1 MGAGRIVMKAKIP
14 ILISRNIVVFP
25 QVTESIEVGRE
36 FSISAIHEANQNYQ
50 NKIIIVCQKDSL
62 VENPT
67 NQDCYKM
74 GTLCHIEQTK
84 IHDENN
90 ILLVIN
96 GLERVLLTDM
106 QLIQNNDKKEFWISA
121 YSTVREK
128 NATITKNKDIL
139 ASLIAKIQYFFG
151 KDSLEMKTLEG
162 LMDKYPEKVS
172 HIVDHCAAFWPLR
185 LEQNVSIKQKWLEAV
200 DVNKRIKLILE
211 GDYLTDEEKS
221 RLENEITK
229 KLNLRLAKQQNEFYL
244 RERIKIIKEELGDYA
259 IKDEEINKIRK
270 RLQDEPFPPNIKEKL
285 TSELAKLEIAHGS
298 SNEYLMSKNYIDWMI
313 SLPWWQTSHDNNDL
327 LQVKDVL
334 NQGHYGLEKIK
345 ERILEFLV
353 VQKRRKT
360 KNGSIICFVGPPGVG
375 KTSLAISIAK
385 ALNKKFVKISLG
397 GVSDESEIRG
407 HRKTYIGSMPG
418 RIIRGL
424 KNAKTKNP
432 IFLLD
437 EIDKLKSDWKGDP
450 AAALLEVLDPS
461 QNQHFSD
468 NYIEEEFDLSQVMFI
483 ATANYEDYIPHA
495 LHDRLEIIHLTSY
508 TECEKLEIAKSHL
521 VDEVLEE
528 NGLDH
533 ADLVFTDEAINY
545 IITRYTREA
554 GVRNLKRLLST
565 IARKFVLQLEINQ
578 KQKEVIKIPEVV
590 RYLKKEIFDYNYKD
604 KVEIPGIVNGMAYTE
619 YGGDLLPI
627 EITYYPGKGNI
638 YITGNL
644 KQTMNESVNVAL
656 GYVKSRAKEFGITT
670 INFSEIDIN
679 VHVPSGGIPKDG
691 PSAGVAITTAL
702 ISALRQQS
710 VATTI
715 SMTGEITL
723 RGKVL
728 IIGGVKEKVISAVRG
743 GVTKIFMPKDDERY
757 LEDIPADILKK
768 VEIILVA
775 HYQEIFDHIFLN
787 QIDSKMIHSSSKS
800 KSKRVKN

>member
-1 MGAGRIVMKAKIP
+1 M
-14 ILISRNIVVFP
+14 
-25 QVTESIEVGRE
+25 
-36 FSISAIHEANQNYQ
+36 
-50 NKIIIVCQKDSL
+50 
-62 VENPT
+62 
-67 NQDCYKM
+67 
-74 GTLCHIEQTK
+74 
-84 IHDENN
+84 
-90 ILLVIN
+90 
-96 GLERVLLTDM
+96 
-106 QLIQNNDKKEFWISA
+106 
-121 YSTVREK
+121 
-128 NATITKNKDIL
+128 
-139 ASLIAKIQYFFG
+139 
-151 KDSLEMKTLEG
+151 
-162 LMDKYPEKVS
+162 
-172 HIVDHCAAFWPLR
+172 
-185 LEQNVSIKQKWLEAV
+185 
-200 DVNKRIKLILE
+200 
-211 GDYLTDEEKS
+211 
-221 RLENEITK
+221 
-229 KLNLRLAKQQNEFYL
+229 
-244 RERIKIIKEELGDYA
+244 
-259 IKDEEINKIRK
+259 
-270 RLQDEPFPPNIKEKL
+270 
-285 TSELAKLEIAHGS
+285 
-298 SNEYLMSKNYIDWMI
+298 
-313 SLPWWQTSHDNNDL
+313 
-327 LQVKDVL
+327 
-334 NQGHYGLEKIK
+334 
-345 ERILEFLV
+345 
-353 VQKRRKT
+353 
-360 KNGSIICFVGPPGVG
+360 
-375 KTSLAISIAK
+375 
-385 ALNKKFVKISLG
+385 
-397 GVSDESEIRG
+397 
-407 HRKTYIGSMPG
+407 
-418 RIIRGL
+418 
-424 KNAKTKNP
+424 
-432 IFLLD
+432 
-437 EIDKLKSDWKGDP
+437 
-450 AAALLEVLDPS
+450 LDPS